1 MKMKILSLSAAAFS
15 VALMFTACK
24 KDNSTSTD
32 YTSEVSTQ
40 SDDESRFSA
49 ESDAVSNAANAAMA
63 TEAYFNGRS
72 LITVI
77 CDATLVADTVSNP
90 RTLTITYNG
99 TNCLGN
105 RTRTGVVV
113 LSIPAG
119 TRWKNPGA
127 AITMYIQNLKVTRL
141 SDNKSMTINGSAIMT
156 NVSGGLLINLPSL
169 QSIIHTVTSAGVTV
183 TFDNNMQRSWQ
194 ISRQRVFTYNN
205 GVVITETGTHTDG
218 TTTGIAEW
226 GFNRFGNPFTS
237 SILEPI
243 VVRQDCNFRIVSGKI
258 QYSRPEITASA
269 TFGLDVTGIATT
281 CPGTGSYYL
290 KATWTGRNGNSLSVI
305 LPY

>member
-15 VALMFTACK
+15 VALIFSACK

-32 YTSEVSTQ
+32 YTAEVAASSDDQSRVST
-40 SDDESRFSA
+40 
-49 ESDAVSNAANAAMA
+49 ESDAVANDANVAMA
-63 TEAYFNGRS
+63 SDTYFNGRTS
-72 LITVI
+72 QTVI
-77 CDATLVADTVSNP
+77 CDATLVSDTVSNP

-119 TRWKNPGA
+119 MHWKNAGA
-127 AITMYIQNLKVTRL
+127 AITMTIQNLKVTRVI
-141 SDNKSMTINGSAIMT
+141 DNKSITINGSVVMT
-156 NVSGGLLINLPSL
+156 NASGGLMINLPTL
-169 QSIIHTVTSAGVTV
+169 QSITHTITSAGITV
-183 TFDNNMQRSWQ
+183 TFDNNSTRSWQ
-194 ISRQRVFTYNN
+194 ISRKRVFTYSN

-218 TTTGIAEW
+218 TNTTIAEW
-226 GFNRFGNPFTS
+226 GTNRFGNAFTS

-243 VVRQDCNFRIVSGKI
+243 VIRQDCNFRIVSGKV

-269 TFGLDVTGIATT
+269 TFGLDVSGNTTT

-290 KATWTGRNGNSLSVI
+290 KATWTGHNGNTLSVI